1 MVRAS
6 AARSAGKPRSRDAT
20 QRRAAVKRV
29 LSLNGEKIIM
39 KKKVKMKSDKIQI
52 EIPLEMCNKVGDSY
66 IRNRS

>member
-1 MVRAS
+1 
-6 AARSAGKPRSRDAT
+6 
-20 QRRAAVKRV
+20 
-29 LSLNGEKIIM
+29 M